1 MDLLANRYPVA
12 EAPAIWNDKM
22 ESYLGVRPPSDT
34 LGILQDVHWSNG
46 LFGYFP
52 TYALGNILS
61 LQLYD
66 KALQERPEIRDQLA
80 RGETTGLREWMTEK
94 IYRHGRKFQPA
105 ELVERATGEPLQSRA
120 YMKYLQTKFGTLYG
134 L

>member
-1 MDLLANRYPVA
+1 
-12 EAPAIWNDKM
+12 
-22 ESYLGVRPPSDT
+22 
-34 LGILQDVHWSNG
+34 
-46 LFGYFP
+46 
-52 TYALGNILS
+52 
-61 LQLYD
+61 
-66 KALQERPEIRDQLA
+66 LQERPEIRDQLA